1 MKLTGTVLQV
11 APAMYI
17 GKPRTFT
24 SMDGRTF
31 EVWNV
36 GFVLKPQEHDARYR
50 DCFMAEYCREQKEG
64 LAKPFRDLEGTDR
77 EVVADVFMEMMRH
90 GGKYFNRIRILGI
103 DIKAE

>member
-50 DCFMAEYCREQKEG
+50 DCF
-64 LAKPFRDLEGTDR
+64 T
-77 EVVADVFMEMMRH
+77 
-90 GGKYFNRIRILGI
+90 
-103 DIKAE
+103 